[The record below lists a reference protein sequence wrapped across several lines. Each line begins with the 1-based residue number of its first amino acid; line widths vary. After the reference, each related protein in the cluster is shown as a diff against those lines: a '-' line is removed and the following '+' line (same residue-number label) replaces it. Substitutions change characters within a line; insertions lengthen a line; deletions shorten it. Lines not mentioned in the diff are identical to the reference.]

1 SLGVEQHAPNR
12 GGFGRPVRTGE
23 LEIVNDLG
31 LHARAAS
38 KLVALA
44 NKFNAEVWVGSNGRE
59 VNAKSILGVLMLAA
73 AKGSTVTLRCEG
85 APSEQAFTELRK
97 LVEDGFGEL

>member
-1 SLGVEQHAPNR
+1 MSDGSTDH
-12 GGFGRPVRTGE
+12 
-23 LEIVNDLG
+23 EIVNDLG

-44 NKFNAEVWVGSNGRE
+44 NKFDCEVWVGQGGRE

-73 AKGSTVTLRCEG
+73 AKGTTISVRCDG
-85 APSEQAFTELRK
+85 DDATQAQLKLGELIK
-97 LVEDGFGEL
+97 DGFGEL

>member
-1 SLGVEQHAPNR
+1 MSRAS
-12 GGFGRPVRTGE
+12 GE
-23 LEIVNDLG
+23 HEIVNDLG

-44 NKFNAEVWVGSNGRE
+44 NKYDAEVYVGGAGRE

-73 AKGSTVTLRCEG
+73 AKGNRISVRCEG
-85 APSEQAFTELRK
+85 PEATEAYEALGR
-97 LVEDGFGEL
+97 LIDEGFGEL